1 MSEKEVK
8 ARVIEKTNKIEIVVL
23 DYDLAEKLYEKLD
36 DYEIIIDTDVPD
48 RSILVIK
55 FHLKND
61 KDIEK
66 DAEYLAEIFSQ

>member
-8 ARVIEKTNKIEIVVL
+8 ARVIEKTNEIEIVVL

-48 RSILVIK
+48 RPILVIK
-55 FHLKND
+55 FHLND